1 MNPLKR
7 VLLPLFCVVV
17 ACQTIA
23 RQPNIVFIL
32 ADDLGYGDIGAFVQK
47 KIRTPT
53 LDRLA
58 LPTRS
63 RAAHAIGF
71 VSVSGVGWKY
81 KVSAQN
87 WITNTITRK
96 RNS

>member
-23 RQPNIVFIL
+23 RQPN
-32 ADDLGYGDIGAFVQK
+32 GDIGAFVQK